1 MTDLLELGALTREE
15 DEALAAIRNQNRAA
29 REALKASGY
38 VVPTQNAAGA
48 AVSERAQ
55 SRDSAHA
62 LVARAVVQLRT
73 AMATLRDANHAAD
86 PVTHLILLDCMRDL
100 GAVENRVK
108 ALEHAMAMQ
117 GKRA

>member
-15 DEALAAIRNQNRAA
+15 QEAYAAARRAERAA
-29 REALKASGY
+29 R
-38 VVPTQNAAGA
+38 AARA
-48 AVSERAQ
+48 QERAPNQ
-55 SRDSAHA
+55 PSAHA
-62 LVARAVVQLRT
+62 LVAHAVVQLHT
-73 AMATLRDANHAAD
+73 AMSTLKDANHAAD

-117 GKRA
+117 GKRT